1 MIKSKNLLIRQGIV
15 SGVKH
20 QLKTTDVGVRSSAVT
35 NLKNT
40 QNKRRKIVADANYN
54 NFDPEARIAIREFE
68 AWQRKVFAK
77 NAKKGWRFFNP
88 DSLDKPTPRSA
99 RDAWGGTYQSEDKIE
114 KDEKITNRIMLGLF
128 IAFVVILS
136 IL

>member
-1 MIKSKNLLIRQGIV
+1 MTKSKNLLIRQGIV